1 MKKILFPAF
10 LVLISITL
18 PAQTQAYIKVSEHGA
33 IDHIE
38 RIVSGGYI
46 TTGYDSAFK
55 AQVIRWDDQFNAVWK
70 YKFTDA
76 NITGYPQSV
85 VEANDGSFYYMTAS
99 RENTGSTLI
108 VKFSSNGSILW
119 QKKYY
124 LAPGNM
130 NSIAL
135 SKASGADNGFLFG
148 GGQCTLSNYI
158 IKCSSNGNME
168 WQNQYYYP
176 LASGVIT
183 CWSIIPDGNNYIV
196 SSGYNVNSLLT
207 IKLDASGNVLA
218 HSAYTY
224 DGMQILPTR
233 IVRLNSTGGYAVLG
247 NYNNSNNNKTEFVA
261 FYNSAFNMLSFN
273 ELTVTYKQFILWNIA
288 AVNNG
293 DNIVVNGS
301 IMDDNDKFYAA
312 LINLSGSG
320 SVSWKKM
327 AEGNSSLSNKNVEFR
342 GVVQNGTSTVNTGYG
357 YNEGCVVA
365 VIDANGNG
373 LCNEVTFDLT
383 NVHRTL
389 SLQSQTITVIPA
401 IPLMASVNYSGTTG
415 VSSTKEVICGSIGS
429 VEDVPGKNPINI
441 YPNPAYDVIHIS
453 GCEHQLIKVDVYN
466 LTGEQVSA
474 FRSAD
479 SEHEIH
485 VDNLKPGFYMVR
497 IIMDDSYGE
506 NSVVPLLKF

>member
-1 MKKILFPAF
+1 MKKILFPMF
-10 LVLISITL
+10 LFLISCTL
-18 PAQTQAYIKVSEHGA
+18 TAQTQAYIKVTEHGA

-38 RIVSGGYI
+38 RIISGGYI

-70 YKFTDA
+70 YRFTDA
-76 NITGYPQSV
+76 NITGYPQSI
-85 VEANDGSFYYMTAS
+85 VEANDGSFYYLTAS

-108 VKFSSNGSILW
+108 VKFSSSGSILW

-124 LAPGNM
+124 LSSGNM

-135 SKASGADNGFLFG
+135 SKASGTDNGFLFG

-168 WQNQYYYP
+168 WQYQYYYP

-196 SSGYNVNSLLT
+196 SSGYNINSLLT
-207 IKLDASGNVLA
+207 FKLDATGNVLS

-224 DGMQILPTR
+224 DGMQIVPTR
-233 IVRLNSTGGYAVLG
+233 IVKLSSTGGYAVLG
-247 NYNNSNNNKTEFVA
+247 NYNSSNNNKTEFVA
-261 FYNSAFNMLSFN
+261 FYNFSFNMLSFN
-273 ELTVTYKQFILWNIA
+273 ELTVTYKQFVLWDIT

-293 DNIVVNGS
+293 DNVVVNGG
-301 IMDDNDKFYAA
+301 IMDDNDKSYAA
-312 LINLSGSG
+312 LINLSGNG
-320 SVSWKKM
+320 SVFWKKM

-342 GVVQNGTSTVNTGYG
+342 GVVQKGTTTVNTGYG
-357 YNEGCVVA
+357 FNEGCVMA

-373 LCNEVTFDLT
+373 LCNDVTFDLT

-389 SLQSQTITVIPA
+389 TLQSQTITVIPA
-401 IPLMASVNYSGTTG
+401 TPLMASVNYSGTTG
-415 VSSTKEVICGSIGS
+415 VSSMKEVICGSIGS
-429 VEDVPGKNPINI
+429 VEDVTGKNPINI
-441 YPNPAYDVIHIS
+441 YPNPADDVIHIS
-453 GCEHQLIKVDVYN
+453 GCEHQLIKIAVYN

-479 SEHEIH
+479 SEHEILIK
-485 VDNLKPGFYMVR
+485 NLKPGYYLVR
-497 IIMDDSYGE
+497 IFTGE
-506 NSVVPLLKF
+506 SNSETSVLPLLIF